1 MRNQIKAIA
10 IAVFS
15 IQPAFAETTPAA
27 IRQHAVSSQKDAPA
41 PAYASDYRLE
51 TISTN
56 LRRPWGMAFLPD
68 DRILVSER
76 GGALRI
82 IDGSGQVSPPLD
94 GVPPVKSAALGGFLD
109 VVADPEFAANHTIYF
124 SYLEP
129 RGAVFGLSI
138 ARARLGW
145 PGAGLTD
152 MCVIFRAEPSD
163 GEDTNLGGRLL
174 FGRDGLLYAA
184 IGDRFRREEAQSLA
198 SHLGTI
204 IRITKDGGVPPG
216 NPFVGRG
223 GIRPEIYAYG
233 VRNPL
238 GLAADAAG
246 RIWEVENGPKGGDE
260 LNMLRPG
267 GNYGWPTITYG
278 RDYDDKPIG
287 QGTAKPGLEQPI
299 YYWNPSIAV
308 SGMTI
313 YNGNLFPDWVGD
325 IFISSLKGQH
335 IARLSLQG
343 DKIVEEENMLGEL
356 KTRIRDVKEGPDG
369 ALYALTDEDNG
380 RLVRITPNL
389 VSEARQD
396 N

>member
-1 MRNQIKAIA
+1 MRNQIRAIA
-10 IAVFS
+10 IAAFS
-15 IQPAFAETTPAA
+15 IQPAFAETGPAVVP
-27 IRQHAVSSQKDAPA
+27 QHAVSGQTDASG
-41 PAYASDYRLE
+41 PAYPSDYRLE
-51 TISTN
+51 TVSAN
-56 LRRPWGMAFLPD
+56 LKRPWGMAFLPD

-82 IDGSGQVSPPLD
+82 IDGSGLVSPPLD

-109 VVADPEFAANHTIYF
+109 VVADPEFAANRTIYF

-129 RGAVFGLSI
+129 RGEVFGISI
-138 ARARLGW
+138 ARARLDG

-152 MCVIFRAEPSD
+152 MRIIFRAEPSE

-198 SHLGTI
+198 SHLGTV

-216 NPFVGRG
+216 NPFLGRS

-260 LNMLRPG
+260 LNLLRPG

-308 SGMTI
+308 SGMTF
-313 YNGNLFPDWVGD
+313 YSGNLFPDWVGD

-335 IARLSLQG
+335 IARISLQG
-343 DKIVEEENMLGEL
+343 DKVVEEEKLLGEL
-356 KTRIRDVKEGPDG
+356 KTRFRDVKEGPDG

-389 VSEARQD
+389 VSEARRD